1 MSHMQQKKSTWD
13 AYYEPPRD
21 QRGEVS
27 LGGVEGEG
35 GLNAADESL
44 YVWVRLGL
52 L

>member
-13 AYYEPPRD
+13 TYYEPPRD
-21 QRGEVS
+21 QRGEAS
-27 LGGVEGEG
+27 LGG
-35 GLNAADESL
+35 GLNALDESL